1 MVGWTGLIICQGS
14 FLSCATFLSKQ
25 RVLPKKL
32 ALWDVVPVFIH
43 LPDALGFSL
52 VWRTSI
58 TRKPDQQNSS
68 LGKQMSQVLTDV
80 DRTHFI
86 SWLLISA
93 LFMCLLTSCDCDII
107 EYLCDPW
114 FSYVQMRKMQRHLFV
129 FISRDVKNN
138 FKRSIKE
145 TVNYCMHKHKCWY
158 GNAKP
163 AFNGVCILDA
173 PKTNMS

>member
-1 MVGWTGLIICQGS
+1 
-14 FLSCATFLSKQ
+14 
-25 RVLPKKL
+25 
-32 ALWDVVPVFIH
+32 
-43 LPDALGFSL
+43 
-52 VWRTSI
+52 
-58 TRKPDQQNSS
+58 
-68 LGKQMSQVLTDV
+68 MSQVLTDV

-145 TVNYCMHKHKCWY
+145 TVNYCMHKHKC
-158 GNAKP
+158 
-163 AFNGVCILDA
+163 
-173 PKTNMS
+173 